1 MEPGFA
7 GREFEESGSDA
18 WRTCL
23 PGFGSAAAV
32 RPELMEP
39 GLTEFWLTEFDSM
52 EPGMTELVST
62 KFAR

>member
-39 GLTEFWLTEFDSM
+39 GLTEFGLTEFDSI
-52 EPGMTELVST
+52 EPG
-62 KFAR
+62 